1 MYLNI
6 ILTLIFLNLALIAW
20 ASISSNKYS
29 IKEHEKVKRYNKEVN
44 DEVLELH
51 WLLLNEMKSMTE
63 KQKEI
68 LVEIKRRSHD
78 RLML

>member
-29 IKEHEKVKRYNKEVN
+29 IKEHEKAKQYNRDVN

-51 WLLLNEMKSMTE
+51 WMLYSEMKTIVE

-68 LVEIKRRSHD
+68 LAEIKRSSHD